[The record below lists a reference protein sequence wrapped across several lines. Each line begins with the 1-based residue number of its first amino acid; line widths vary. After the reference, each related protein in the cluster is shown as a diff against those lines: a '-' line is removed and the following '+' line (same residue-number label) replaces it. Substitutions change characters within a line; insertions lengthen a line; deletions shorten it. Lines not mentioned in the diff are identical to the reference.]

1 MKFSAILATSMGPYK
16 RGYNVQCHNMKNN
29 DVEYQIFTNVNVQNK
44 NPMSKFAIVKYQS
57 KYLQDSVNCHNLKKA
72 NVQNKNLKKANVQNK
87 FCKKLMSIPDRYN
100 LKTANVQCK
109 NMIYQ
114 GPIYLMKIP

>member
-1 MKFSAILATSMGPYK
+1 MW
-16 RGYNVQCHNMKNN
+16 
-29 DVEYQIFTNVNVQNK
+29 
-44 NPMSKFAIVKYQS
+44 KFAIVKYQS
-57 KYLQDSVNCHNLKKA
+57 KYLQDSVNCHNLKKANVQNKNLRKA